1 MNYKSVV
8 KRIKRRKKLLN
19 ILLLFL
25 SPTNKLMVNLSQDLD
40 KYISQ
45 YQKQLSIRHHKKH
58 YTNKYKK
65 IRKTAWNSI

>member
-45 YQKQLSIRHHKKH
+45 YQKQLSIRHH
-58 YTNKYKK
+58 
-65 IRKTAWNSI
+65 